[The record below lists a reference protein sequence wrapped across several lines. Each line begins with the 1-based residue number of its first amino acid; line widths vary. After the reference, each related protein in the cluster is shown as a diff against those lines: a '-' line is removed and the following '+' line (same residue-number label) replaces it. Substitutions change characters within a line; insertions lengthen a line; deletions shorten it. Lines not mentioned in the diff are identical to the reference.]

1 MRNKIDFSRLERI
14 QPRENSW
21 ETVCAR
27 LDSSK
32 KNKLINFI
40 QMRTRYALAASFIAI
55 AFITAFTVISRMD
68 EETLLV
74 QSVAS
79 DELVSWYNDLG
90 ETSDD
95 ELENLD
101 TYSSISYLL
110 EETK

>member
-1 MRNKIDFSRLERI
+1 MRDQIDFSRLERI
-14 QPRENSW
+14 KPRESSW

-27 LDSSK
+27 LDSSS
-32 KNKLINFI
+32 KNKFIDFI
-40 QMRTRYALAASFIAI
+40 QTRTKYVLAASFIAV
-55 AFITAFTVISRMD
+55 AFITAFVAINRMD
-68 EETLLV
+68 SEAILV
-74 QSVAS
+74 QSIAI
-79 DELVSWYNDLG
+79 DELVSSYNDLG

>member
-1 MRNKIDFSRLERI
+1 M
-14 QPRENSW
+14 
-21 ETVCAR
+21 T
-27 LDSSK
+27 
-32 KNKLINFI
+32 NFI
-40 QMRTRYALAASFIAI
+40 QTRTKYVLAASFIAV
-55 AFITAFTVISRMD
+55 AFITAFVAVNRMD
-68 EETLLV
+68 SEAILV
-74 QSVAS
+74 QSIAS

>member
-32 KNKLINFI
+32 KNKFINFI
-40 QMRTRYALAASFIAI
+40 QMRTRYALAASFIAV
-55 AFITAFTVISRMD
+55 AFITAFVAVNRMD
-68 EETLLV
+68 SEAILV
-74 QSVAS
+74 QSIAS

-110 EETK
+110 QETK

>member
-1 MRNKIDFSRLERI
+1 MRDQIDFSRLERI
-14 QPRENSW
+14 KPRETSW

-27 LDSSK
+27 LDSSS
-32 KNKLINFI
+32 KNKFIDFI
-40 QMRTRYALAASFIAI
+40 QTRTKHVLAASFIAV
-55 AFITAFTVISRMD
+55 AFITAFVAVNRMD
-68 EETLLV
+68 SEAILV
-74 QSVAS
+74 QSIAS
-79 DELVSWYNDLG
+79 DELVSWYSDLG